1 MCLIVS
7 IELTFIRIKVKKD
20 DSVKSN
26 EIVWFNLNGT
36 DGQRYIRLQSLTM
49 H

>member
-7 IELTFIRIKVKKD
+7 IELIRIKVKND

-36 DGQRYIRLQSLTM
+36 DGKRYIRLQSLTM